1 MTNAVQI
8 YSDLPETGYLRLP
21 QVLRFIP
28 IGRSS
33 WWKGVK
39 EGKYPASIKLG
50 AKTTVWRAEDI
61 HELIASFNNEAKA

>member
-1 MTNAVQI
+1 MVNNI
-8 YSDLPETGYLRLP
+8 LPQTGFLRLP
-21 QVLRFIP
+21 TILKFVP
-28 IGRSS
+28 VGRSS

-61 HELIASFNNEAKA
+61 HELIASFNNEAAE